1 MKRLTWMIFLKLKA
15 GSQQIIS
22 LIINSSSI
30 TQPDDNINI
39 TFSNKY
45 SEKVDD
51 QYSIKYK
58 VRGGERDWVMISS
71 SLIEDRL
78 NKITNKDFGEY
89 FSKSVFLSII
99 PVIIL
104 GVMALLFNSMDDM
117 SQNNKT
123 RKVIS
128 DVESHLLK
136 KDSID
141 LIRTIIDIEKSKVIG
156 VQTLLSR
163 SLPTKLLLY
172 ILIPIMFLLSI
183 SDIIKK
189 NYFRYFPTCVFYWS
203 DFMDKYDKMKKNRN
217 LVLGFIFITFFLS
230 VFINLFSSYLW
241 EKFAK

>member
-1 MKRLTWMIFLKLKA
+1 
-15 GSQQIIS
+15 
-22 LIINSSSI
+22 
-30 TQPDDNINI
+30 
-39 TFSNKY
+39 
-45 SEKVDD
+45 
-51 QYSIKYK
+51 
-58 VRGGERDWVMISS
+58 
-71 SLIEDRL
+71 
-78 NKITNKDFGEY
+78 
-89 FSKSVFLSII
+89 
-99 PVIIL
+99 
-104 GVMALLFNSMDDM
+104 MDDM

>member
-1 MKRLTWMIFLKLKA
+1 MALTSNYTESTKNIKSGFVLNEQELRRTIEVINEQYDKKGSPNPTIKYTIKHQNGLVVETFNLDDIFKIENA

-89 FSKSVFLSII
+89 FSKSVF
-99 PVIIL
+99 
-104 GVMALLFNSMDDM
+104 
-117 SQNNKT
+117 
-123 RKVIS
+123 
-128 DVESHLLK
+128 
-136 KDSID
+136 
-141 LIRTIIDIEKSKVIG
+141 
-156 VQTLLSR
+156 
-163 SLPTKLLLY
+163 
-172 ILIPIMFLLSI
+172 
-183 SDIIKK
+183 
-189 NYFRYFPTCVFYWS
+189 
-203 DFMDKYDKMKKNRN
+203 
-217 LVLGFIFITFFLS
+217 
-230 VFINLFSSYLW
+230 
-241 EKFAK
+241 